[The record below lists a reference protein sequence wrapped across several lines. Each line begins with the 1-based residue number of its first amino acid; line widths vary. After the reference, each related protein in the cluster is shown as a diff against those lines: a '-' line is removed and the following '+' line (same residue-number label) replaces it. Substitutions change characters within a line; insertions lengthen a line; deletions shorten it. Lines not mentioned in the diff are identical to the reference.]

1 LNQQGSAPNVETFEI
16 DSAIMDVPSGGSH
29 VRTAPDRR
37 ATMAEVAA
45 AAGVSVPTVSKVV
58 NGRPDVSP
66 ATRRRV
72 EEVLRH
78 RNYSPPRSRTRER
91 VGLMDLVFVDLG
103 SPWAMEIL
111 AGVEEVAHRAD
122 MGVVVSA
129 VHGRKRTRPDRRW
142 LEQLAARR
150 SDGVLL
156 ILSELSPAQ
165 QAQLDE
171 LGIPVVIVDPAGAP
185 GPGVPS
191 VGATNWAG
199 GVAATEHLIG
209 LGHTRIAVIGGPTD
223 VLCSRAR
230 VDGYRAAM
238 NAAGLKIPSG
248 YVRTGDFLSPT
259 GYRETLVLLGQAK
272 PPTAI
277 FVCADQMALGA
288 YEALYERGLR
298 VPDDVSIV
306 GFDDLKEARWGIPPL
321 TTVRQPLAE
330 MAGMGARML
339 LSLINGEEL
348 DTHRV
353 ELSTSLVLRSSTAAP
368 AGG

>member
-1 LNQQGSAPNVETFEI
+1 
-16 DSAIMDVPSGGSH
+16 
-29 VRTAPDRR
+29 
-37 ATMAEVAA
+37 MAEVAA

-58 NGRPDVSP
+58 NGRPDVAA

-72 EEVLRH
+72 EEVLRE
-78 RNYSPPRSRTRER
+78 RGYSLPHTRSRDR
-91 VGLMDLVFVDLG
+91 VGLIDLVFVDLG

-111 AGVEEVAHRAD
+111 AGVEEVSHRAGT
-122 MGVVVSA
+122 GVVVSA

-142 LEQLAARR
+142 LETLAERR

-156 ILSELSPAQ
+156 VLSELSPAQ
-165 QAQLDE
+165 QAHLTK

-185 GPGVPS
+185 DPAVPS

-209 LGHTRIAVIGGPTD
+209 LGHKRVAVIGGPTD

-238 NAAGLKIPSG
+238 NAAGLKIPAG
-248 YVRTGDFLSPT
+248 FVRTGDFLSPT
-259 GYRETLVLLGQAK
+259 GYRETLVLLSQPR

-298 VPDDVSIV
+298 VPDDVSVV
-306 GFDDLKEARWGIPPL
+306 GFDDLEEARWAIPPL

-330 MAGMGARML
+330 MAGMGTRML
-339 LSLINGEEL
+339 LQLIDGEEL
-348 DTHRV
+348 DMLRV
-353 ELSTSLVLRSSTAAP
+353 ELSTSLVVRSSTAQP
-368 AGG
+368 KPEVG

>member
-1 LNQQGSAPNVETFEI
+1 MTTV
-16 DSAIMDVPSGGSH
+16 
-29 VRTAPDRR
+29 PDRR
-37 ATMAEVAA
+37 ATMAEIAV

-58 NGRPDVSP
+58 NGRPDVAPS
-66 ATRRRV
+66 TRRRV
-72 EEVLRH
+72 EEVLRD
-78 RNYSPPRSRTRER
+78 RGYSPPRARPKDR
-91 VGLMDLVFVDLG
+91 VGLIDLVFVDLG

-111 AGVEEVAHRAD
+111 AGVEEVAHRAGT
-122 MGVVVSA
+122 GVVVSA
-129 VHGRKRTRPDRRW
+129 VHGRRRTRPDRRW
-142 LEQLAARR
+142 LEHLAARR

-156 ILSELSPAQ
+156 ILSELSPGQ

-185 GPGVPS
+185 APGVPA

-199 GVAATEHLIG
+199 GVAATEHLIS
-209 LGHTRIAVIGGPTD
+209 LGHHRIAVIGGPTD

-238 NAAGLKIPSG
+238 NAAGLKIPTG

-259 GYRETLVLLGQAK
+259 GYRETQILLDQPR

-277 FVCADQMALGA
+277 FVGADQMALGA

-306 GFDDLKEARWGIPPL
+306 GFDDLEEARWGIPPL

-330 MAGMGARML
+330 MGRMAVSL
-339 LSLINGEEL
+339 LVRLLDGQRLEALHIELKTRLI
-348 DTHRV
+348 V
-353 ELSTSLVLRSSTAAP
+353 RSSTARVP
-368 AGG
+368 KS

>member
-1 LNQQGSAPNVETFEI
+1 
-16 DSAIMDVPSGGSH
+16 
-29 VRTAPDRR
+29 
-37 ATMAEVAA
+37 
-45 AAGVSVPTVSKVV
+45 
-58 NGRPDVSP
+58 
-66 ATRRRV
+66 
-72 EEVLRH
+72 VLRE
-78 RNYSPPRSRTRER
+78 RGYSLPHARSRDR
-91 VGLMDLVFVDLG
+91 VGLIDLVFVDLG

-111 AGVEEVAHRAD
+111 AGVEEVTHRAGT
-122 MGVVVSA
+122 GVVVSA
-129 VHGRKRTRPDRRW
+129 VHGRRRTRPHRRW
-142 LEQLAARR
+142 LENLAARR

-156 ILSELSPAQ
+156 VLSELSPAQ
-165 QAQLDE
+165 QAHLTK

-185 GPGVPS
+185 DPAVPS

-209 LGHTRIAVIGGPTD
+209 LGHKRIAVIGGPTD

-238 NAAGLKIPSG
+238 NAAGLKIPAG
-248 YVRTGDFLSPT
+248 FVRTGDFLSPT
-259 GYRETLVLLGQAK
+259 GYRETLVLLSQPR

-306 GFDDLKEARWGIPPL
+306 GFDDLEEARWAIPPL

-330 MAGMGARML
+330 MAGMGTRML
-339 LSLINGEEL
+339 LQLIDGDEL
-348 DTHRV
+348 DMLRV
-353 ELSTSLVLRSSTAAP
+353 ELSTSLVVRSSTAEP
-368 AGG
+368 KPDD

>member
-1 LNQQGSAPNVETFEI
+1 MTTPL
-16 DSAIMDVPSGGSH
+16 
-29 VRTAPDRR
+29 RTPHATTDRR

-58 NGRPDVSP
+58 NGRPDVAA

-72 EEVLRH
+72 EEVLRE
-78 RNYSPPRSRTRER
+78 RGYSLPHARSRDR
-91 VGLMDLVFVDLG
+91 VGLIDLVFVDLG

-111 AGVEEVAHRAD
+111 AGVEEVTHRAGT
-122 MGVVVSA
+122 GVVVSA
-129 VHGRKRTRPDRRW
+129 VHGRRRTRPHRRW
-142 LEQLAARR
+142 LETLAARR

-156 ILSELSPAQ
+156 VLSELSPAQ
-165 QAQLDE
+165 QAHLAN

-185 GPGVPS
+185 DPAVPS

-209 LGHTRIAVIGGPTD
+209 LGHKRIAVIGGPTD

-238 NAAGLKIPSG
+238 NAAGLKIPAG
-248 YVRTGDFLSPT
+248 FVRTGDFLSPT
-259 GYRETLVLLGQAK
+259 GYRETLVLLSQPR

-306 GFDDLKEARWGIPPL
+306 GFDDLEEARWAIPPL

-330 MAGMGARML
+330 MAGMGTRML
-339 LSLINGEEL
+339 LQLIDGDEL
-348 DTHRV
+348 DMLRV
-353 ELSTSLVLRSSTAAP
+353 ELSTSLVVRSSTAEP
-368 AGG
+368 KPEGG